1 MFSTQKD
8 ALSIVP
14 PITVTCKFCHAEEN
28 IIEYDPPG
36 ETLLFMSRD
45 NVCAK
50 CAYWMDKIKHPDVG
64 REIIGGHYFIVHPFV
79 KRPNNVIKGTEG
91 KEFYIREND
100 GTLIKSNNVWCQGE
114 IPVYFRNEL
123 LDTANFLSLITYT
136 KLHNDPHTCY
146 AKGCWDRYH
155 CLRYNLECERDGPF
169 NKVPA
174 NHIIGSEKCP
184 SFINVNELKTI
195 I

>member
-1 MFSTQKD
+1 MLSTQKD

-36 ETLLFMSRD
+36 ETLLLMSRD

-91 KEFYIREND
+91 KEFYIRETD
-100 GTLIKSNNVWCQGE
+100 GVTVQTLRMLFS
-114 IPVYFRNEL
+114 
-123 LDTANFLSLITYT
+123 
-136 KLHNDPHTCY
+136 
-146 AKGCWDRYH
+146 
-155 CLRYNLECERDGPF
+155 
-169 NKVPA
+169 
-174 NHIIGSEKCP
+174 IIRKKHS
-184 SFINVNELKTI
+184 
-195 I
+195 